1 LGPILTVPWWYEKL
15 KQMKTRSNH
24 NTIKDGHDVI

>member
-24 NTIKDGHDVI
+24 NNNPLKG